1 MPFETL
7 SERIQ
12 MSIRRITGRGKLNE
26 NDIDEMM
33 KEVRLSLLEADVNY
47 KVVKKFTADVKEKAL
62 GEKIMKSLTPGD
74 MVVKVVHDELKA
86 LMGEEAVGVT
96 YKMSGPS
103 IFMLVGLQGAGKTTH
118 VGKLALF
125 LRKKDAK
132 KPLLIAADIYRPAA
146 ITQLQTIGKQLGI
159 EVFEMGTNHKVN
171 DIVKKGIEYAKANGF
186 DLVIIDT
193 AGRLHIDE
201 ALMDE
206 LKSIED
212 NFHPDEIL
220 LTIDAMMGQDAIN
233 VITTFN
239 EKLHLTGCILTKL
252 DGDTRGGAAL
262 SIRYLTNVPIKF
274 MGVGEKL
281 DQLEVFHPDR
291 MAGRIL
297 GMGDVVSL
305 IEKAEAEVSEEEAEK
320 LANKMQ
326 KGTFDYNDFMDQM
339 KMIKRLGSLKG
350 ILSLIPGLGSQIK
363 NLEIDDKQFSY
374 IEAIIKSMTP
384 AERKNPE
391 LLAKSY
397 SRRERLAKGSGRPY
411 TEVNGLTKRF
421 EDMKRQVQMMSNM
434 DPDKINSQMQ
444 RGQMPGGYQPKA
456 KKGKGKGKGNFRIWG

>member
-1 MPFETL
+1 MPFESL

-12 MSIRRITGRGKLNE
+12 MSLRRVTGRGKLNE

-74 MVVKVVHDELKA
+74 MVVKAVHDELKA
-86 LMGEEAVGVT
+86 LMGDEAVGVT
-96 YKMSGPS
+96 YKVSGPS

-118 VGKLALF
+118 CGKLAAY
-125 LRKKDAK
+125 LRKKDHK

-146 ITQLQTIGKQLGI
+146 INQLHTVGKQLGI
-159 EVFEMGTNHKVN
+159 EVFDMGTNYKVV
-171 DIVKKGIEYAKANGF
+171 DIVKNGISYAKEKGY

-206 LKSIED
+206 LKDIQN
-212 NFHPDEIL
+212 NFHPDEVL

-239 EKLHLTGCILTKL
+239 ETLNLTGCILTKL

-262 SIRYLTNVPIKF
+262 SIRYLTQVPIKF

-281 DQLEVFHPDR
+281 DQLEVFHPER

-305 IEKAEAEVSEEEAEK
+305 IEKATDSVNEEEAMKMAEK
-320 LANKMQ
+320 IQ
-326 KGTFDYNDFMDQM
+326 KGRYDYDDFMKQIKWIK
-339 KMIKRLGSLKG
+339 KMGSLKG
-350 ILSLIPGLGSQIK
+350 ILSMIPGVGQQLK
-363 NLEIDDKQFSY
+363 NIDIDDKQFAY
-374 IEAIIKSMTP
+374 LEAIVKSMTEE
-384 AERKNPE
+384 ERKNPE
-391 LLAKSY
+391 LLAKSF
-397 SRRERLAKGSGRPY
+397 SRRERIAKGSGRPY
-411 TEVNGLTKRF
+411 PEVNALTKRF
-421 EDMKRQVQMMSNM
+421 EDMKKQITMLSGM
-434 DPDKINSQMQ
+434 DETKLNQQMQ
-444 RGQMPGGYQPKA
+444 RGQMPGGFAPKP
-456 KKGKGKGKGNFRIWG
+456 KKGKGKGRGNFRI